1 MVNVAVDALSRTSN
15 GELFTMLVSTVST
28 NIMEEIKRSW
38 EQDKAIQ
45 GIIVDLKKDLG
56 SHPQYKWAN
65 NHLNRKGKTVVDN
78 DPILQHKLIFLY
90 HDITKVDILELQ

>member
-1 MVNVAVDALSRTSN
+1 MNVAVDALLRISN

-45 GIIVDLKKDLG
+45 CIIVDLQQDLG

-65 NHLNRKGKTVVDN
+65 NLLNSRERLWLTVT
-78 DPILQHKLIFLY
+78 LY
-90 HDITKVDILELQ
+90 FNIN